1 MLQKLINYEIN
12 PQMST
17 NDGSLKWWHVPLEGL
32 PQGIGMTIWYNV
44 LQKTFKSLG
53 CSLVLHDKRVA
64 WELQDRTLTWSASS
78 SSLVHI
84 ILHKLNKEGG

>member
-1 MLQKLINYEIN
+1 MLQTWKNYEIN

-17 NDGSLKWWHVPLEGL
+17 NDGLLKWWHVPLEGL

-44 LQKTFKSLG
+44 LQKTCKSWG
-53 CSLVLHDKRVA
+53 CCLVLHDKRVG

-78 SSLVHI
+78 SSLVNI